1 MSNSSTKYTTVFS
14 MSIVQGLGRI
24 ASFHGHAS
32 AHNDLLSRLGMTV
45 PIVLAPMAG
54 VSTPDLVA
62 TVSNAGGLGFF
73 GTGTMSAE
81 KLREELKSIKSRIT
95 RLGALYGVNLFVP
108 SGMLVE
114 DRLWTERQWAAVRTM
129 RDRIQGSIEHVAMGH
144 GSALTGEKKMDD
156 QYIADSWQLFERQV
170 DVVVEEQ
177 VPVVSFHFG
186 WPLPEVATQLSES
199 GCFLIG
205 CATNVAEA
213 LQLRAWG
220 ADAIIA
226 QGSEAGGHQGTF
238 LRLGEASGQAYHV
251 DYKRSSLIGL
261 ASLLPSIVSATES
274 DESQESIPIIAAG
287 GIMNGAGIVAA
298 LALGANAVQMGTAF
312 LTTYESGA
320 PEFHKEA
327 LLHKQKGISI
337 PTVISQAFTGKP
349 ARGIMNSWVDSHYE
363 ISSDL
368 PNCFN
373 SLPSARQLHKLA
385 ASMGRTDLVPLWAGQ
400 GYPLCRPPCPAAQ
413 LVEILITEARDRS
426 AMSTMKK
433 L

>member
-1 MSNSSTKYTTVFS
+1 
-14 MSIVQGLGRI
+14 MSIVQSLGRI
-24 ASFHGHAS
+24 ARSNKGHAR

-73 GTGTMSAE
+73 GAGTMSAE
-81 KLREELKSIKSRIT
+81 RLREELKSTKSRIT

-114 DRLWTERQWAAVRTM
+114 DRLWTERQRAAVRAM
-129 RDRIQGSIEHVAMGH
+129 RDRIQGSFQHVATGH
-144 GSALTGEKKMDD
+144 GSALTGEEKLDD
-156 QYIADSWQLFERQV
+156 RYIADSWKLFERQI
-170 DVVVEEQ
+170 DVVVEER

-186 WPLPEVATQLSES
+186 WPTPEVATRLRET

-238 LRLGEASGQAYHV
+238 LRLGQASGA
-251 DYKRSSLIGL
+251 DYRRSGLIGL
-261 ASLLPSIVSATES
+261 ASLLPSIISATES
-274 DESQESIPIIAAG
+274 EESFEESIPIIAAG

-327 LLHKQKGISI
+327 LLYKKKGISI

-349 ARGIMNSWVDSHYE
+349 ARGILNSWVESHYE

-373 SLPSARQLHKLA
+373 SLPFARQLHKLA
-385 ASMGRTDLVPLWAGQ
+385 ASMGRTDLVPMWAGQ

-413 LVEILITEARDRS
+413 LVEILIMEARDQL